1 MFAAGWWVFVDGF
14 NMGMNVA
21 NDSNS
26 KSASGYAWLP
36 PFVATLFYVVRTR
49 WRPAAQAAFLTA
61 SSLPAPP
68 NADDQRHALARAQ
81 PRKHVRAFCGDK
93 GARVPTVLPL
103 HRGVRGDW
111 RGICVSFDA
120 KATLRKNIHPVKQ
133 APNPNPI
140 NPQPN
145 RFNDKFAQ
153 VPGSFLWAGQ
163 STLVSTCLI
172 VVAAF
177 VQRFGTFPPPLR

>member
-1 MFAAGWWVFVDGF
+1 MRYEAPPEQNKPLAVFSSLAGGLVFAAGWWVFVDGF

-140 NPQPN
+140 NP
-145 RFNDKFAQ
+145 
-153 VPGSFLWAGQ
+153 
-163 STLVSTCLI
+163 
-172 VVAAF
+172 
-177 VQRFGTFPPPLR
+177 